1 MNNESVNFQDIPPQS
16 GTGYLVVHVTTARGA
31 IPLEGAQVRIRNYL
45 PTNAPARGDVIA
57 TLISGRDGKT
67 PVIPLDAPPKK
78 NAQKPG
84 GAPPYSTYV
93 AEISLEG
100 FYEQSYTGIP
110 IFDGITAIQP
120 VEMIPLPENG
130 QTDSYSSDGM
140 CFFESE
146 SPSL

>member
-1 MNNESVNFQDIPPQS
+1 MNNESVNFQDMPPQS

-31 IPLEGAQVRIRNYL
+31 IPLEGAQVRIRNNL
-45 PTNAPARGDVIA
+45 PQSTPARGDVIA

-67 PVIPLDAPPKK
+67 PVIPLNAPPKK
-78 NAQKPG
+78 SSQKPG
-84 GAPPYSTYV
+84 ITPPYSTYV
-93 AEISLEG
+93 AEITLEG

-130 QTDSYSSDGM
+130 QTDSYTPDGM
-140 CFFESE
+140 RFFESE
-146 SPSL
+146 SPNL